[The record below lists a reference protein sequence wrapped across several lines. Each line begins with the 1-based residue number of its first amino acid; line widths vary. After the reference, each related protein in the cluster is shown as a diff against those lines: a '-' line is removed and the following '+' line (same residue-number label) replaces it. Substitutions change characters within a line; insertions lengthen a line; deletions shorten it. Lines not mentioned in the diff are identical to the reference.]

1 MSPVTADPHSI
12 APPRIS
18 NLLFSAVGCLV
29 IAAWLALTHEALVH
43 WFILPVLVCGIL
55 IGTDAVDYLSGR
67 LTMFDPVGI
76 LGLFGVH
83 FFFLAPLLHVA
94 WDSYLESYLEQ
105 PVEWRDWLG
114 YMALFNAAGIG
125 LYRIGCRRASGW
137 GGDAPPRVRWQ
148 CDRRALLWACAVGL
162 LISGSIQMWF
172 YASHGGI
179 LGYIEAVSADVGV
192 PEADSVDAGMG
203 IVFMVSESFPILAII
218 FYAVATERKK
228 YLRLTG
234 VILAVFIAFFLLK
247 MIFGGFRGSRASIV
261 WALFWA
267 AGIVH
272 VWVRP
277 LSRKFVALGLC
288 FLVTFMYLYG
298 FYKGLGKDVFA
309 AMEDGTLE
317 EKTQRGWH
325 SMLLGDLGRSDVQA
339 FLLYRITRAQSDYQL
354 AWGRTYVGTFALLIP
369 RSIWPE
375 RPPIKTRE
383 GTDAFFGAGTY
394 DRGQWYSSKVYG
406 IAGETMLNFGPWP
419 IPFAYLLF
427 GIVVGRLQRLLR
439 VLKPGDTR
447 LLIHPFLVMWCFSII
462 QSDSDNLLF
471 NFIKDG
477 MMPLAVVFVG
487 SRRIPSRGSGVPA
500 RLELPATQPVL
511 V

>member
-1 MSPVTADPHSI
+1 MTA
-12 APPRIS
+12 APSSTAAPRIPT
-18 NLLFSAVGCLV
+18 LLVSIVGCV
-29 IAAWLALTHEALVH
+29 TIAAWLTLTHEALVH
-43 WFILPVLVCGIL
+43 WFVLPVLVCGI
-55 IGTDAVDYLSGR
+55 IISQDAVDYLTGR
-67 LTMFDPVGI
+67 LTLFDPVGV

-94 WDSYLESYLEQ
+94 WDSYLESYIDQ
-105 PVEWRDWLG
+105 PTEWRDWLG
-114 YMALFNAAGIG
+114 YMALINVAGVA
-125 LYRIGCRRASGW
+125 LYRIGCHRAAKW
-137 GGDAPPRVRWQ
+137 GGNAPPRYRFE
-148 CDRRALLWACAVGL
+148 CNHKALLWACAAGL

-172 YASHGGI
+172 YATRGGI
-179 LGYIEAVSADVGV
+179 LGYINAVSADVGV
-192 PEADSVDAGMG
+192 GEAESVDAGMG
-203 IVFMVSESFPILAII
+203 IVFMISESFPILAMI
-218 FYAVATERKK
+218 FYAVASERKK
-228 YLRLTG
+228 YLRLMG
-234 VILAVFIAFFLLK
+234 VILAVFVGFFLLK
-247 MIFGGFRGSRASIV
+247 MLFGGLRGSRASIV

-298 FYKGLGKDVFA
+298 FYKGLGKDVFV
-309 AMEDGTLE
+309 AMQEGTLE
-317 EKTQRGWH
+317 EKSKRGWH

-339 FLLYRITRAQSDYQL
+339 GLLYRLMRAESDYQL
-354 AWGRTYVGTFALLIP
+354 AWGRTYVGTFALLVP

-375 RPPIKTRE
+375 RPPIKTQE
-383 GTDAFFGAGTY
+383 GTDAFYGAGTY
-394 DRGQWYSSKVYG
+394 ARGQWYSSKVYG

-419 IPFAYLLF
+419 VPFAYLLF
-427 GIVVGRLQRLLR
+427 GVVVGRLQHLLR

-487 SRRIPSRGSGVPA
+487 SRRIRTAEPQTAA
-500 RLELPATQPVL
+500 RSELISDQPVL
-511 V
+511 I